1 MLRVS
6 FALRMNNTLCLVA
19 LVLATFTPAAGAQAF
34 PERPVRILVGYPPGG
49 GTDLVA
55 RLVAQPLGERW
66 GHPVVVENR
75 PGAAAIIATE
85 AVVKSKPDGYTLLMA
100 YATEL
105 AVNPATFKKLP
116 YDPVRDLAPIAR
128 LGSAPLVMAVHPALP
143 AQTIAELVALAKS
156 KPGAL
161 SYSSSGTGSVHQFA
175 GELFKLRT
183 GAEIVH
189 VPYKGSGPATA
200 DAVSGQVQVTFASVA
215 SVLRFVQSGR
225 LRALAVT
232 SAERSPQLPSVP
244 TMKEAGVADVQLT
257 SWYGLL
263 APAGTPPDV
272 VKKIAA
278 DLAAVMA
285 NPALANGFSAQGLDV
300 VRDSPAQ
307 FAGFIREE
315 AENYARIA
323 KAARIEQE

>member
-1 MLRVS
+1 MTDKLRFAALL
-6 FALRMNNTLCLVA
+6 FALFASTS
-19 LVLATFTPAAGAQAF
+19 GAQGF
-34 PERPVRILVGYPPGG
+34 PDRPVRIVVGYPPGG

-55 RLVAQPLGERW
+55 RLVAQPLGEKW
-66 GHPVVVENR
+66 GHPVIVENR

-85 AVVKSKPDGYTLLMA
+85 AVVKAKPDGYTLLMA

-105 AVNPATFKKLP
+105 AVNPATFKKLS
-116 YDPVRDLAPIAR
+116 YDPLRDLAPIAR
-128 LGSAPLVMAVHPALP
+128 LGAAPLVMAVHPSLP
-143 AQTIAELVALAKS
+143 AKSVADLVALAKG

-161 SYSSSGTGSVHQFA
+161 SYSSSGQGSVHQFA

-183 GAEIVH
+183 GADIVH
-189 VPYKGSGPATA
+189 IPYKGSGPAAA

-215 SVLRFVQSGR
+215 SVLRFVQANR

-232 SAERSPQLPSVP
+232 SPERSSQLPNVP
-244 TMKEAGVADVQLT
+244 TMREAGLADVQLT

-263 APAGTPPDV
+263 APAGTPPEV

-285 NPALANGFSAQGLDV
+285 SPALAKSFGAQGLDMV
-300 VRDSPAQ
+300 HDTPAQ
-307 FAGFIREE
+307 FAEFIREE
-315 AENYARIA
+315 AGKYARIA

>member
-1 MLRVS
+1 M
-6 FALRMNNTLCLVA
+6 
-19 LVLATFTPAAGAQAF
+19 
-34 PERPVRILVGYPPGG
+34 LVGYPPGG

-55 RLVAQPLGERW
+55 RLIAQPLSERW
-66 GHPVVVENR
+66 RQPVVVENR
-75 PGAAAIIATE
+75 PGANAIIATE
-85 AVVKSKPDGYTLLMA
+85 AVVKAKPDGYTLLMA

-116 YDPVRDLAPIAR
+116 YDPVRDLAPVAQ
-128 LGSAPLVMAVHPALP
+128 LASAPLVLAVHPSLP
-143 AQTIAELVALAKS
+143 AQTIEELIALAKA

-183 GAEIVH
+183 GTDIVH
-189 VPYKGSGPATA
+189 IPYKGSGPATA

-232 SAERSPQLPSVP
+232 SPQRSAQLAHVP
-244 TMKEAGVADVQLT
+244 TAIEAGLAEVELT

-263 APAGTPPDV
+263 APAGTSPEVIAKLFNDV
-272 VKKIAA
+272 SA
-278 DLAAVMA
+278 
-285 NPALANGFSAQGLDV
+285 ALATPEIKKGFEVQGLDIAQS
-300 VRDSPAQ
+300 SPPA
-307 FAGFIREE
+307 FAEFIRGE
-315 AENYARIA
+315 AAKYARIA
-323 KAARIEQE
+323 RAGNIQQD

>member
-1 MLRVS
+1 MIRFLAILAS
-6 FALRMNNTLCLVA
+6 F
-19 LVLATFTPAAGAQAF
+19 LASAAAAQTY

-66 GHPVVVENR
+66 GHPVIVENR

-85 AVVKSKPDGYTLLMA
+85 AVVKAKPDGYVLLMA

-105 AVNPATFKKLP
+105 AVNPATFRKLP
-116 YDPVRDLAPIAR
+116 YDPVRDLTPIAR
-128 LGSAPLVMAVHPALP
+128 LGSAPLVMAVHPSLP
-143 AQTIAELVALAKS
+143 VQTVAELVALAKS

-183 GAEIVH
+183 GADIVH

-232 SAERSPQLPSVP
+232 SVERSPQLAAVP

-263 APAGTPPDV
+263 APAGTPPEV

-285 NPALANGFSAQGLDV
+285 SPVLGNGFAAQGLDL

-307 FAGFIREE
+307 FAAFIRDE
-315 AENYARIA
+315 AEKYARIA

>member
-1 MLRVS
+1 MTR
-6 FALRMNNTLCLVA
+6 FVA
-19 LVLATFTPAAGAQAF
+19 LLAFFLSGLAAAQTY
-34 PERPVRILVGYPPGG
+34 PDRPVRILVGYPPGG

-66 GHPVVVENR
+66 GQPVVVENR

-85 AVVKSKPDGYTLLMA
+85 AVVRAKPDGYTLLMA

-128 LGSAPLVMAVHPALP
+128 LGAAPLVLAVHPSLP
-143 AQTIAELVALAKS
+143 AQSIAELVSLAKS
-156 KPGAL
+156 KPGTL
-161 SYSSSGTGSVHQFA
+161 SYSSSGQGSVHQFA

-183 GAEIVH
+183 GADILH

-232 SAERSPQLPSVP
+232 SPARSPQLPAVP

-263 APAGTPPDV
+263 APAGTPAEV
-272 VKKIAA
+272 VKKIGA
-278 DLAAVMA
+278 DLAAVMGS
-285 NPALANGFSAQGLDV
+285 PALANGFSAQGLDMV
-300 VRDSPAQ
+300 HDSPAQ
-307 FAGFIREE
+307 FAAFIREE
-315 AENYARIA
+315 AEKYARIA